1 MSRLVVISNRVPDLS
16 TGIGAGGLA
25 AGLHQALS
33 ETGGLWFGW
42 SGTLSDPSGSLNP
55 PHKAGAYTLAT
66 MDLSAAD
73 HAGYYAE
80 FANRALWPLLHSRVD
95 MMAATED
102 AYGTYR
108 RVNRLFAERV
118 APMIGPGDIV
128 WVHDYHLIPLGD
140 ELRRAGVDN
149 PIGFFLHIPV
159 PPPEIFVALPWHRS
173 LIEALGAYDLAGVQS
188 SRDKDNLDHLFAE
201 QGRPPSVAT
210 GVFPIGVDADGLAE
224 AAAAAAQRPKYR
236 SLQRRLA
243 DRTWLIGADRL
254 DYSKGLPERLRAFER
269 FLDRHPE
276 QHGSVSLL
284 QAAAPSRETVPEYVH
299 IREEVEG
306 LVGHINGR
314 FGELGWQPVLYFGR
328 ALGRE
333 RLGALFR
340 LCPVALVT
348 PLMDG
353 MNLVAKEY
361 VAAQDPAAPGVLVLS
376 RFAGAAESLDAA
388 LIVNPHD
395 IDAMADAIHDALVM
409 PQAERRLRWQRLI
422 TAVRRESIQAWS
434 AGFLDRLSRQY
445 RPAASVAS

>member
-1 MSRLVVISNRVPDLS
+1 MSRLIVISNRVPDLS
-16 TGIGAGGLA
+16 GGIAAGGLA
-25 AGLHQALS
+25 AGLHDALS

-42 SGTLSDPSGSLNP
+42 SGILSEPSGQLHP
-55 PHKAGAYTLAT
+55 PHKAGPYTLAT

-95 MMAATED
+95 IMAATED
-102 AYGTYR
+102 TYRTYR

-118 APMIGPGDIV
+118 APMIGSGDTV
-128 WVHDYHLIPLGD
+128 WVHDYHLIPLGA
-140 ELRRAGVDN
+140 ELRRVGVHN

-159 PPPEIFVALPWHRS
+159 PPPEIFVALPWHPS
-173 LIEALGAYDLAGVQS
+173 IVEALGAYDLVGLQS
-188 SRDKDNLDHLFAE
+188 TRDKDNLDRLFDE
-201 QGRPPSVAT
+201 HGRSAGVAT
-210 GVFPIGVDADGLAE
+210 GVFPIGVDAEGLADG
-224 AAAAAAQRPKYR
+224 AAAAAQRAKYH
-236 SLQRRLA
+236 SLRRRLG

-269 FLDRHPE
+269 FLERHPE

-284 QAAAPSRETVPEYVH
+284 QAAAPSRETVPEYIQ

-314 FGELGWQPVLYFGR
+314 FGELGWQPVVYFSR

-333 RLGALFR
+333 RLGALYR

-361 VAAQDPAAPGVLVLS
+361 VAAQDPEAPGALVLS
-376 RFAGAAESLDAA
+376 RFAGAAESLDSA

-395 IDAMADAIHDALVM
+395 VDAMADAIHDALTM
-409 PQAERRLRWQRLI
+409 PVAERRLRWRKMMA
-422 TAVRRESIQAWS
+422 AVRSESIQAWS
-434 AGFLDRLSRQY
+434 AGFLDALSRH
-445 RPAASVAS
+445 RGLAASAAS